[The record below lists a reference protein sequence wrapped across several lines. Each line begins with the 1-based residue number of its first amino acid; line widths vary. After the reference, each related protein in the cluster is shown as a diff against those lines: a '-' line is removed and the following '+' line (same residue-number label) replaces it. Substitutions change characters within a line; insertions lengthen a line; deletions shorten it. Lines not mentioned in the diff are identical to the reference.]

1 VNNEGDLIASGT
13 PLAPGV
19 APLAACSADPAQ
31 AGSAARIR
39 LLHVI
44 TTLDPGG
51 AENHL
56 LSLITAADRTRFDI
70 SVIYLKGRGGL
81 APELE
86 RLGVPVQ
93 CVDVGRRYT
102 PAGLLRL
109 LRAIRQLRP
118 DIVHTHLF
126 RADLYGGIAARLAG
140 VPAVVSTRHNDED
153 FLRHPLWRLLHR
165 LISSCEDRIIAI
177 SDHVGRYTIEI
188 GVDNPGKVQRI
199 YYGLD
204 PERFTRPQRPG
215 MPGMDV
221 GRALRAEF
229 GVGPE
234 HYLLGV
240 VARLVPQKGH
250 RYLLEALA
258 LAVPEEPSLRLLIA
272 GQGPLREH
280 LEAQARRLGLDRHVV
295 FAGWRSDVAN
305 IMAALDLLVLPSL
318 WEGFGLVLLEAMA
331 LQKPIVAT
339 RVSAIPEVVEDGVTG
354 LLVPPADPA
363 ALAAAILRLARD
375 RELGRE
381 MGRRGRLRLEERFT
395 LDRMVRQTEQVY
407 LSLVSAG
414 QQPASRK
421 PFPSP

>member
-1 VNNEGDLIASGT
+1 VSTRDN
-13 PLAPGV
+13 LAFH
-19 APLAACSADPAQ
+19 STRRS
-31 AGSAARIR
+31 AGSAPAPTHPDTETPEAGAARIR
-39 LLHVI
+39 VLHII

-56 LSLITAADRTRFDI
+56 LSLVTATDHTRFDS

-81 APELE
+81 TPELE

-93 CVDVGRRYT
+93 RVDVGRRYT

-109 LRAIRQLRP
+109 VRAIRLLRP

-126 RADLYGGIAARLAG
+126 RADLYGGLAARLAG

-153 FLRHPLWRLLHR
+153 FLQHPLWRLLHR
-165 LISSCEDRIIAI
+165 LISLCEDRIIAI
-177 SDHVGRYTIEI
+177 SDHVGRYTVEI
-188 GVDNPGKVQRI
+188 GVDDPEKVQRI

-204 PERFTRPQRPG
+204 PARFMRTLRTG
-215 MPGMDV
+215 VDV
-221 GRALRAEF
+221 ARAVRAEL
-229 GVGPE
+229 GVEPA
-234 HYLLGV
+234 HFLLGV

-272 GQGPLREH
+272 GQGPLREQ
-280 LEAQARRLGLDRHVV
+280 LEAQARRLGLDRHVI
-295 FAGWRSDVAN
+295 FAGWRSDVTN

-339 RVSAIPEVVEDGVTG
+339 RVSAIPEVVEDGVSG

-363 ALAAAILRLARD
+363 ALAGAILRLARD

-381 MGRRGRLRLEERFT
+381 MGRRGRLRLAERFT
-395 LDRMVRQTEQVY
+395 LDRMVRQTEEVY
-407 LSLVSAG
+407 LSLAGAG
-414 QQPASRK
+414 QRSRYARA
-421 PFPSP
+421 